1 MGELKKRLIMSLVLV
16 LIIPGAFSQVE
27 EETIDEEETEDRLV
41 IPEDEFVPTE
51 QISEDNA
58 VPFPVDI

>member
-1 MGELKKRLIMSLVLV
+1 MGELKRLL
-16 LIIPGAFSQVE
+16 IPGFVLMLVASVTFSQ
-27 EETIDEEETEDRLV
+27 TDEEPTEEDETEDRLV
-41 IPEDEFVPTE
+41 IPEDDFIPTE

>member
-1 MGELKKRLIMSLVLV
+1 MGKLKRLLIFGVLLMLVA
-16 LIIPGAFSQVE
+16 PGAFSQTE
-27 EETIDEEETEDRLV
+27 EETVEEDETEDRLV
-41 IPEDEFVPTE
+41 IPEDDFVPTE

>member
-1 MGELKKRLIMSLVLV
+1 MGELKWLLIPGLVLT
-16 LIIPGAFSQVE
+16 LTAPAIFSQTE
-27 EETIDEEETEDRLV
+27 EETAEEDETEDRLV

>member
-1 MGELKKRLIMSLVLV
+1 MGELKKRLIFWVVLM
-16 LIIPGAFSQVE
+16 LITPGVFSQVE
-27 EETIDEEETEDRLV
+27 EESVDEDETEDRLV
-41 IPEDEFVPTE
+41 IPEDEFIPTE

>member
-1 MGELKKRLIMSLVLV
+1 MGELKWLLIPGLVLT
-16 LIIPGAFSQVE
+16 LIAPAIFSQTE
-27 EETIDEEETEDRLV
+27 EEDETEDRLV

>member
-1 MGELKKRLIMSLVLV
+1 MGELKKLLIFWVVLM
-16 LIIPGAFSQVE
+16 LITPGVFSQVE
-27 EETIDEEETEDRLV
+27 EETVEEDETDDRLV